1 MKRHHYGRTP
11 TTPGEYREGTAKLA
25 RPKEAATLIVVRA
38 GPEPTVLMGKRAAS
52 HRFMPNKFVFP
63 GGRLDL
69 IDQRLQ
75 VPGELSQPVMDR
87 LRKSTRK
94 TVNDRKLRGLALAA
108 IRETFEETGLIVGRP
123 ASRSVSTAHPTWRAY
138 LAEGA
143 EPPLEHM
150 DFIARAITPA
160 YRTRRFDTRFFLIH
174 DQFIYN
180 DPEQI
185 TDASGEL
192 NELHWLTLN
201 EARQLDLPAVTRWAI
216 DLVEKRIQLSPSEQF
231 RQSAPFVRFANG
243 REISIDL

>member
-1 MKRHHYGRTP
+1 MKRHQYGRTP
-11 TTPGEYREGTAKLA
+11 TGPGEYREHTAELT

-38 GPEPTVLMGKRAAS
+38 GPKPTLLMGKRAAS

-75 VPGELSQPVMDR
+75 VPGNLSRPVMDR
-87 LRKSTRK
+87 LRKVTRK
-94 TVNDRKLRGLALAA
+94 TVSDRKLRGLALAA

-123 ASRSVSTAHPTWRAY
+123 AYKPAMTTHSVWRDY
-138 LAEGA
+138 LAHGV

-160 YRTRRFDTRFFLIH
+160 YFTRRFDTRFFMIY
-174 DQFIYN
+174 DQFIFN

-185 TDASGEL
+185 SDASGEL

-201 EARQLDLPAVTRWAI
+201 EARQLDIPAVTRWAI
-216 DLVEKRIQLSPSEQF
+216 DLVEKRIQRSPAEQLE
-231 RQSAPFVRFANG
+231 QSAPFVRFARG
-243 REISIDL
+243 QEISVDL

>member
-1 MKRHHYGRTP
+1 MKRHQYGRTP
-11 TTPGEYREGTAKLA
+11 TSPGEYRESSTELT

-38 GPEPTVLMGKRAAS
+38 GPEPTLLMGKRAAT

-75 VPGELSQPVMDR
+75 VPGELSQPVMER
-87 LRKSTRK
+87 LRKATRK

-123 ASRSVSTAHPTWRAY
+123 ASRPVITTHPVWRDY
-138 LAEGA
+138 LGRGA

-160 YRTRRFDTRFFLIH
+160 YRTRRFDTRFFMVH
-174 DQFIYN
+174 DQFIFN

-192 NELHWLTLN
+192 NELHWLTLD

-216 DLVEKRIQLSPSEQF
+216 DLVEQRTQLSSKEQLK
-231 RQSAPFVRFANG
+231 RSAPFVRFVKG
-243 REISIDL
+243 QEISIDL